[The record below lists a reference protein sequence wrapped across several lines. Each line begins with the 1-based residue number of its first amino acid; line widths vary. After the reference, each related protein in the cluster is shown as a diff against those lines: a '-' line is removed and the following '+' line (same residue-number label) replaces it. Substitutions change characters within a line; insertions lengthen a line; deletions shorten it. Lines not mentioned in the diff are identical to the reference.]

1 MKRTNIQRDIE
12 SRKNMEE
19 KLPPVT
25 ATEMINEPETQETD
39 AESEIVQ
46 ECETDKE
53 PTVKE
58 SKKRG
63 RSPKGDT

>member
-1 MKRTNIQRDIE
+1 MRRINIQRDIE

-25 ATEMINEPETQETD
+25 ATEMITEPETHETD

-53 PTVKE
+53 PVKE
-58 SKKRG
+58 TKKRG

>member
-1 MKRTNIQRDIE
+1 
-12 SRKNMEE
+12 MEE